1 MSTGEN
7 ISFRRTAPARR
18 RCGRNAM
25 HLTRS
30 QRCAW
35 CLHEPERCHTGGR
48 NYLICGKNVPF
59 MQFDDAAAIG
69 EPQSTPLVI
78 VAIGANT
85 YETLKDEVMQRW
97 RQTRA
102 FVFDH

>member
-1 MSTGEN
+1 
-7 ISFRRTAPARR
+7 
-18 RCGRNAM
+18 
-25 HLTRS
+25 
-30 QRCAW
+30 
-35 CLHEPERCHTGGR
+35 
-48 NYLICGKNVPF
+48 

-85 YETLKDEVMQRW
+85 YETLKDAVMQLW
-97 RQTRA
+97 RQTWA